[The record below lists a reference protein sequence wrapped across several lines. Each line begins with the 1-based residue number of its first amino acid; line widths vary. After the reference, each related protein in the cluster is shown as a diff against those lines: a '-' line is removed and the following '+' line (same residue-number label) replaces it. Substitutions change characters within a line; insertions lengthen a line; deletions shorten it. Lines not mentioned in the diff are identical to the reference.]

1 MKRRRVL
8 IGGRMGTGKSTVAR
22 MLGALGGYVISSDD
36 IGHQVQEPG
45 SEVADQ
51 IMKRWPDVTKDG
63 RIDRQRLAAI
73 VFSDRQQ
80 LRDLED
86 LTHAAVRGRIQ
97 DLVNQRDESFVVV
110 RCQFL
115 QI

>member
-73 VFSDRQQ
+73 VFSDRAVARSRGSDARSYPW
-80 LRDLED
+80 RDSGSRQPARREFR
-86 LTHAAVRGRIQ
+86 RG
-97 DLVNQRDESFVVV
+97 
-110 RCQFL
+110 
-115 QI
+115 